1 MEAALASTF
10 WTDVRPPWGGH
21 CSPRTPGSFAVQAPA
36 WHGARPIFRAG
47 MRVAGNTDSA
57 SIDLKEVR
65 AVAAGDSVAFKRL
78 IERESPRL
86 LRFTLGMLGS
96 LEEAEDVVQDALV
109 SLWENAAT
117 WTPDARIGTWLY
129 RVCYNRSIDRL
140 RRRRPFVDDSVL
152 HEVPDD
158 ASAADLALVR
168 GEAVRGVRD
177 AVARLAPRQRTAVL
191 LFHFQDMPQRQ
202 AADVMGISEAAFESL
217 LARARRQMRV
227 WLGAEGD
234 DDG

>member
-1 MEAALASTF
+1 MEAAMTASTF
-10 WTDVRPPWGGH
+10 GIDVRPPRGYL
-21 CSPRTPGSFAVQAPA
+21 SLRAPGSFAVQAPA
-36 WHGARPIFRAG
+36 WHGALRILRAG
-47 MRVAGNTDSA
+47 FRVAGSNDSA
-57 SIDLKEVR
+57 SIDLAEVR
-65 AVAAGDSVAFKRL
+65 AVAAGDSAAFKRL
-78 IERESPRL
+78 INRESPRL

-158 ASAADLALVR
+158 ASPADLALIR
-168 GEAVRGVRD
+168 GEAVRDVRD

-191 LFHFQDMPQRQ
+191 LFHFQDLPQRE
-202 AADVMGISEAAFESL
+202 AADVMGVSETAFESL

-227 WLGAEGD
+227 WLGADGD
-234 DDG
+234 DDV